1 MPGTRGALSMCP
13 RWCAPGQAAWGG
25 QDGPKQGVAAASP
38 AFSWTP
44 SLWGLG
50 LEVKGKRGSFC
61 RLQPRLCLLDCPSS
75 GVGQMKFGAWSCEVT
90 PTPCLLSLGSHMEDL
105 GGAVALWSEAGLG
118 WAEAVGCHSQQAG
131 LAHAAPGDPGMWSA

>member
-1 MPGTRGALSMCP
+1 MWLLGVLLLAGPFPVGTRTGGE
-13 RWCAPGQAAWGG
+13 GQTWVCYSV
-25 QDGPKQGVAAASP
+25 DCNQGT
-38 AFSWTP
+38 AFSI
-44 SLWGLG
+44 G
-50 LEVKGKRGSFC
+50 
-61 RLQPRLCLLDCPSS
+61 PSS

-90 PTPCLLSLGSHMEDL
+90 PTLCLLSLGSHVEDP